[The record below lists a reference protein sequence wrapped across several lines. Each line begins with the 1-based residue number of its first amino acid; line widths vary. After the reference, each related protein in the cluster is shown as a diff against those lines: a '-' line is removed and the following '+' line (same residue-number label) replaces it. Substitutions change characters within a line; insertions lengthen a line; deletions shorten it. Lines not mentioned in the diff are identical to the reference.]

1 MKKKKTVLVLMVI
14 KFGFALGFGPDK
26 TPPRPKQPPRQHQGD
41 ARRKRPH
48 VAVTGTP
55 DAKIPTVG
63 VAAPSGMNGNGNAS
77 ITPGCSKLSLE
88 QQAKAQKVLPFYG
101 NPHDWHDYFPKSVIS
116 GMLNR
121 FDVTPNT
128 TIPST
133 RIRELMADRCYILL
147 GDSSMMEQFE
157 DLLHLIGVNRTSI
170 VTKLHSGRIE
180 VGERFEALKGMLD
193 PEVFNTKT
201 HRSTRYVD
209 VESKAFNASIMIRF
223 TGHYNPAMNH
233 LGLPS
238 LLNSDFQDSIKR
250 DADSACGDR
259 DRVLWAESGPHDW
272 SNSLICNYRQYPP
285 LKGWVEKKLPEVCD
299 KTKGA
304 NNPLLLADKVPVNV
318 SQVYRD
324 NADKAVS
331 FLETLSPLRIWVSR
345 HHDTGPPHAHFGNV
359 IEDFWRRKIAGL
371 AGWRYADHQM
381 AWICEATPEWQIP
394 THMNKGPLSY
404 LAAMRAW
411 VALSLSEREI
421 PNPPLPLPSE
431 RQQHSAT

>member
-1 MKKKKTVLVLMVI
+1 MKKKTVLVLMVI
-14 KFGFALGFGPDK
+14 KFGFALGFGPDE

-48 VAVTGTP
+48 IAVTGTP

-101 NPHDWHDYFPKSVIS
+101 NPHDWHDYFPKGVIS

-121 FDVTPNT
+121 FDVGKSLTPNT

-157 DLLHLIGVNRTSI
+157 DLLQLIGVNRTSI
-170 VTKLHSGRIE
+170 GTKFHSGRIE
-180 VGERFEALKGMLD
+180 VGERFEALKGVLD
-193 PEVFNTKT
+193 PEVFFTKT
-201 HRSTRYVD
+201 HRLTRQRYVD
-209 VESKAFNASIMIRF
+209 VESKAFNASIMVRF

-233 LGLPS
+233 LGLPT
-238 LLNSDFQDSIKR
+238 LLNSDLQDSIKR

-272 SNSLICNYRQYPP
+272 SNSLICNYKQYPP
-285 LKGWVEKKLPEVCD
+285 LKGWDEEKLPEVCD

-304 NNPLLLADKVPVNV
+304 NNPLLLVDKVPVNV

-331 FLETLSPLRIWVSR
+331 FLETLSRLCVSGS
-345 HHDTGPPHAHFGNV
+345 HGIMTLVPHTH
-359 IEDFWRRKIAGL
+359 IL
-371 AGWRYADHQM
+371 A
-381 AWICEATPEWQIP
+381 T
-394 THMNKGPLSY
+394 
-404 LAAMRAW
+404 
-411 VALSLSEREI
+411 
-421 PNPPLPLPSE
+421 
-431 RQQHSAT
+431 